1 MEDIIKKYKKK
12 QRKKNFLIVFSAL
25 FLAIWAN
32 FIFSNSDFWSNIK
45 SSLINRNIENQN
57 IANLSVNVEKVWL
70 NYMVSIKNNIDLL
83 DVKNITFSL
92 VYDNKHVNI
101 LKNLENENEVLE
113 IWNNNWITTY
123 TINITWEN
131 KIKKDSEILKLLIEK
146 NTSEHTNINIISW
159 NFTTIDDEVYN
170 LTTSSSNI
178 F

>member
-45 SSLINRNIENQN
+45 SSLINRNIEDQD

-92 VYDNKHVNI
+92 VYDNEHVNI

-113 IWNNNWITTY
+113 IWNSNWITTY

-159 NFTTIDDEVYN
+159 NFTTIDNEVYD